1 MSRKLNIS
9 INQKINKLTF
19 LEEDEPRY
27 DGFRKL
33 SMGVFE
39 CECGKVKTIM
49 ISNVIHNK
57 TKSCGCL
64 YSQKK
69 KVVSKNRPTGL
80 KYKKYVSE

>member
-19 LEEDEPRY
+19 LEEDVPRY

-33 SMGVFE
+33 RMGVFE

-49 ISNVIHNK
+49 IGNVIHNK

-64 YSQKK
+64 YSQPKK
-69 KVVSKNRPTGL
+69 SVPRNRPTGL
-80 KYKKYVSE
+80 IYKKWK